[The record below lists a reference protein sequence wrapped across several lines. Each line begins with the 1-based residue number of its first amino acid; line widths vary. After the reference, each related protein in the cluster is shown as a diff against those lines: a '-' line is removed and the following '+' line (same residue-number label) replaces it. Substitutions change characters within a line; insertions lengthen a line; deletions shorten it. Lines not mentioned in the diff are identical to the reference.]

1 MKEYKYKINGNTYKV
16 AVGDIENN
24 IAQVEVNGTP
34 YRVEL
39 DEQKAPVKIVSKP
52 RPSAAPRTESGAKVI
67 AKPAAAA
74 AGAYQVKAPLPG
86 TVVSIAVKV
95 GDTVAASDTVAVLE
109 AMKMEMP
116 SAPAATA
123 RLHRSMY
130 RPATP
135 CLKAPPSS
143 LSNNHQNNHANYP
156 LCHSVIFF

>member
-52 RPSAAPRTESGAKVI
+52 RPSAAPRTESGAKVL

-109 AMKMEMP
+109 AMKMENAIRAGRDGKVASINV
-116 SAPAATA
+116 SAGDAVLEGTA
-123 RLHRSMY
+123 IVTLE
-130 RPATP
+130 
-135 CLKAPPSS
+135 
-143 LSNNHQNNHANYP
+143 
-156 LCHSVIFF
+156 